1 MCLNWRAQTSKSPKR
16 TEWPKEPNYNM
27 SVALEGTLART
38 PHSDPVSQG
47 QDSRAV
53 VDQILVWLD
62 EAKAEEIV
70 TIDLEGKS
78 SVGDFMVIASGRS
91 ARHVNAVADQLR
103 RKLKDNG
110 QGNIQ
115 IEGTENCDW
124 VLLDT
129 GDIIVHLF
137 RPEVREFYNL
147 EKMWQAEPPT
157 DDTTH

>member
-1 MCLNWRAQTSKSPKR
+1 
-16 TEWPKEPNYNM
+16 M

-38 PHSDPVSQG
+38 PHSDPVAQG

-62 EAKAEEIV
+62 EAKAEGIV

-147 EKMWQAEPPT
+147 EKMWQAELPT

>member
-1 MCLNWRAQTSKSPKR
+1 
-16 TEWPKEPNYNM
+16 M
-27 SVALEGTLART
+27 STALEGAIVRSPL
-38 PHSDPVSQG
+38 SDTIAQG
-47 QDSRAV
+47 QDSKAL
-53 VDQILVWLD
+53 VDQIIEWLD
-62 EAKAEEIV
+62 DAKAEEII

-91 ARHVNAVADQLR
+91 ARHVGAVADHVR
-103 RKLKDNG
+103 RKLKETG
-110 QGNIQ
+110 QGNVQ
-115 IEGTENCDW
+115 VEGTDNCDW

>member
-1 MCLNWRAQTSKSPKR
+1 
-16 TEWPKEPNYNM
+16 M
-27 SVALEGTLART
+27 SIALEGTLVSS
-38 PHSDPVSQG
+38 PLSEPVSQG
-47 QDSRAV
+47 QDSKAL
-53 VDQILVWLD
+53 VDQIIAWLD
-62 EAKAEEIV
+62 EAKAEEVI

-91 ARHVNAVADQLR
+91 ARHVSAVADQLR
-103 RKLKDNG
+103 RKLKDTG

-137 RPEVREFYNL
+137 RPEVREFYIL
-147 EKMWQAEPPT
+147 EKMWQAEPPS